1 MLEGLR
7 LPSNN
12 NTVGYF
18 LGVTGFIQEGIAKFL
33 EDVLLVEPGGRLGR
47 HAVRDRH
54 ALLDDGLVGIE
65 GVALPFAGV
74 VLGPLVITSAERS

>member
-1 MLEGLR
+1 MLEGLL

-12 NTVGYF
+12 NMVGYF
-18 LGVTGFIQEGIAKFL
+18 LGEEGIAKFL
-33 EDVLLVEPGGRLGR
+33 EDVLLFEPGGRLGG